1 MSLVLHK
8 QQPHCIGD
16 NDYSKGPHVVFYN
29 LNNAGASAI
38 VPIISE
44 LLTEK
49 FQYRALGDPAN
60 SIEFVERFTE
70 GAPVF
75 HWTHSPVNVFER
87 FLDREDFQF
96 ICLYRD
102 PRDVLVSNV
111 KDLIHRELHEGKT
124 EKKLYLDY
132 IRSEFFGI
140 YHYADEWI
148 HLNQPNVHTLSFEE
162 LKRDVPASVR
172 SILHSLGLGMSD
184 PELREVCKQHSFEA
198 VTGRKCGEDGP
209 TVRTGFMFR
218 KGISGDWKNE
228 FDDDVREAFNEH
240 FDYFLQRWSYVDG
253 EAENQRTATHTV
265 NTHIAKA

>member
-1 MSLVLHK
+1 MSLMHHK
-8 QQPHCIGD
+8 NQPHCTGESDWPIR
-16 NDYSKGPHVVFYN
+16 PHVVFYI

-49 FQYRALGDPAN
+49 FQYGALGDPAN
-60 SIEFVERFTE
+60 SVEFVEQFTE
-70 GAPVF
+70 GVPVF

-87 FLDREDFQF
+87 FLGREDFQF

-111 KDLIHRELHEGKT
+111 KDLIHRGLHEGRT

-132 IRSEFFGI
+132 IRSEFFGM

-162 LKRDVPASVR
+162 LKRDVPVAVR
-172 SILHSLGLGMSD
+172 SVLQSLGLGIPE

-228 FDDDVREAFNEH
+228 FDDDVQEAFHEH
-240 FDYFLQRWSYVDG
+240 FYCFLQRWDYADR
-253 EAENQRTATHTV
+253 EAENQRIATHTV
-265 NTHIAKA
+265 NTHITKA